1 VKDVRIGV
9 DVGGTFTDVVLATAE
24 GTVRGKADTTAHD
37 LRVGFFNA
45 VREAAKA
52 LGTNGD
58 DPDVV
63 RAAEAIVYSTTV
75 GTNALV
81 EGKGPMLGVL
91 TTAGFEDTMLIGRAR
106 SWADG
111 LAVDARY
118 DRGRAQRPQPLVP
131 RNHVVGLRE
140 RLDPFGEVLI
150 GLRREEV
157 IRAVDELVDLG
168 VRGFVVV
175 LLYSY
180 VNPVHELLVEQVI
193 REQYPEVYLG
203 HMPVFLSSEV
213 SPQQGEYRRAMTCIL
228 DAFLRLGTEDH
239 LVALAEDLRDAG
251 YNEPLLI
258 AKCTGGASSPS
269 RTRPIHLF
277 GSGPVSGIIGASAV
291 SKSYGITNTLV
302 TDMGGTSFDL
312 GMVVDG
318 SERTYDYDPV
328 IDRWRV
334 QVPLVA
340 HWSIGAG
347 GGSIAHVADGI
358 LKVGP
363 QSAHSLPGPAAYGR
377 GGTEPTVTD
386 TDLVLGYIDPAYFL
400 GGRIGLDAERAE
412 RAVRE
417 KLAEPL
423 GTDVTTAAW
432 SAKQL
437 IDGFMGQEI
446 YRIAAL
452 SSGMDPREFTIF
464 AFGGAGPVHASGFA
478 AAADVA
484 TVATFEFGSVAGAFG
499 TLTLD
504 VLQIYE
510 KTHSAV
516 VYSSAEHDYVEAAIP
531 ELNAA
536 VRDLVAEAARDM
548 DEEGFELDRISY
560 RLEVLLRFG
569 QQRHFLSIESAK
581 LEFAT
586 ADDLRRLVDA
596 FTAEYARAYGRG
608 AVFLEAGVEVF
619 GLRLNAIA
627 LREKPDHLG
636 THTAAGAGAG
646 DGHKGSRRAYWGP
659 TAGTVE
665 TPVHDRGGIAVDR
678 SIEGPAL
685 IESVDTVCVVPPGW
699 SYRIDERGV
708 GWMNEE
714 ERSA

>member
-1 VKDVRIGV
+1 MSGYRIGV
-9 DVGGTFTDVVLATAE
+9 DVGGTFTDVVLATDE
-24 GTVRGKADTTAHD
+24 GTVRGKADTTAYD
-37 LRVGFFNA
+37 LRDGFFNA
-45 VREAAKA
+45 VREAARNLEQA
-52 LGTNGD
+52 GA

-63 RAAEAIVYSTTV
+63 REAEAIVYSTTV

-81 EGKGPMLGVL
+81 EGRGPLLGVI

-131 RNHVVGLRE
+131 RNRVVGLRE

-150 GLRREEV
+150 DLKREHV
-157 IRAVDELVDLG
+157 VAAVDELVDQG

-180 VNPVHELLVEQVI
+180 VNPVHEQLVREVI

-203 HMPVFLSSEV
+203 HMPVFISSEV

-239 LVALAEDLRDAG
+239 LVALADDLRDAG
-251 YNEPLLI
+251 YREPLLI

-277 GSGPVSGIIGASAV
+277 GSGPVAGIIGAGAV
-291 SKSYGITNTLV
+291 AKDYGIENTLV

-312 GMVVDG
+312 GMVVEG
-318 SERTYDYDPV
+318 RERTYDYDPV

-347 GGSIAHVADGI
+347 GGSIAHVADGL

-386 TDLVLGYIDPAYFL
+386 ADLALGYIDPEYFL
-400 GGRIGLDAERAE
+400 GGRITLDTERALG
-412 RAVRE
+412 AIRE
-417 KLAEPL
+417 KVAEPL

-432 SAKQL
+432 NMKQL

-484 TVATFEFGSVAGAFG
+484 RVASFEFGSVAGAFG

-510 KTHSAV
+510 RTHAAI
-516 VYSSAEHDYVEAAIP
+516 VYSSAERDYVEEAIP
-531 ELNAA
+531 GLNEAIAEL
-536 VRDLVAEAARDM
+536 VEEARRDM
-548 DEEGFELDRISY
+548 DEEGFSLADLTFK
-560 RLEVLLRFG
+560 LEVLLRFG
-569 QQRHFLSIESAK
+569 QQRHFLSIETPR
-581 LEFAT
+581 LELAGK
-586 ADDLRRLVDA
+586 ADLERLVDA
-596 FTAEYARAYGRG
+596 FVADYGRAYGRG

-627 LREKPDHLG
+627 LRSKPEHANV
-636 THTAAGAGAG
+636 HSSAAGAG
-646 DGHKGSRRAYWGP
+646 DGRKGSRSAYWGP
-659 TAGTVE
+659 AVGRVE
-665 TPVHDRGGIAVDR
+665 TPVHDRPSVAVDHL
-678 SIEGPAL
+678 IEGPAL

-699 SYRIDERGV
+699 NYRIDERGV
-708 GWMNEE
+708 GWMEGANGDG
-714 ERSA
+714 

>member
-1 VKDVRIGV
+1 VSVRIGV
-9 DVGGTFTDVVLATAE
+9 DVGGTFTDVVLSTDH
-24 GTVRGKADTTAHD
+24 GTVRGKADTTAFD

-45 VREAAKA
+45 VREAAKT
-52 LGTNGD
+52 LSIDDG
-58 DPDVV
+58 DPDVI

-81 EGKGPMLGVL
+81 EQQGPLLGVL

-118 DRGRAQRPQPLVP
+118 DRGRAQRPTPLVP
-131 RNHVVGLRE
+131 RSLVVGLRE
-140 RLDPFGEVLI
+140 RLDPFGDVLI
-150 GLRREEV
+150 GLRREHV
-157 IRAVDELVDLG
+157 VRAVDELVDQG

-180 VNPVHELLVEQVI
+180 VNSVHEQLVREVI
-193 REQYPEVYLG
+193 REQYPEIYLG

-251 YNEPLLI
+251 YKEPLLI

-318 SERTYDYDPV
+318 RERTYDYDPV

-377 GGTEPTVTD
+377 GGEEPTVTD
-386 TDLVLGYIDPAYFL
+386 ADLVLGYIDPNYFL
-400 GGRIGLDAERAE
+400 GGRIKMDGERAE
-412 RAVRE
+412 RAIRE
-417 KLAEPL
+417 KIAEPL
-423 GTDVTTAAW
+423 GTDVLTAAW
-432 SAKQL
+432 SVKQL

-484 TVATFEFGSVAGAFG
+484 SVATFEFGSVAGAFG

-504 VLQIYE
+504 VQQIYE
-510 KTHSAV
+510 RTHSAIV
-516 VYSSAEHDYVEAAIP
+516 FSSTTKDYVEDAIP
-531 ELNAA
+531 ALNVAVGELIE
-536 VRDLVAEAARDM
+536 EAARDM
-548 DEEGFELDRISY
+548 AEEGFALEKVSHK
-560 RLEVLLRFG
+560 LEVLLRFG
-569 QQRHFLSIESAK
+569 QQRHFLAIETPR
-581 LEFAT
+581 LEFTT
-586 ADDLRRLVDA
+586 AADLRELVEA
-596 FTAEYARAYGRG
+596 FTSDYARAYGRG
-608 AVFLEAGVEVF
+608 AVFLEAGVEIF

-627 LREKPDHLG
+627 LREKPEHLG
-636 THTAAGAGAG
+636 AHVSAPGGGEGRKA
-646 DGHKGSRRAYWGP
+646 SREAYWGP
-659 TAGTVE
+659 DFGTVQ
-665 TPVHDRGGIAVDR
+665 TAVFDRLGVAVDR
-678 SIEGPAL
+678 ELEGPAL

-699 SYRIDERGV
+699 TYRIDERGV

-714 ERSA
+714 ERNG